1 MLIGPARRSQG
12 SPLQRNGPFPLEE
25 LAIRVRHTILEEFE
39 GRRPSIL
46 EVDSLPDNHW
56 LQLPSI
62 GPKVL
67 ASMRELAR
75 GASRKA
81 GRSSLAG
88 MTDAE
93 LNAEC
98 DHLDDQRKAIDAQL
112 KVIKAE
118 LRSRS
123 EAKRYAAATG
133 AF

>member
-1 MLIGPARRSQG
+1 
-12 SPLQRNGPFPLEE
+12 LQRNGPFPLEE

-56 LQLPSI
+56 LQLPNI

-98 DHLDDQRKAIDAQL
+98 DHLNDQRKAIDAQL
-112 KVIKAE
+112 DFGHLCWIAE
-118 LRSRS
+118 RCCHSFQNIDLGFCHVGGP
-123 EAKRYAAATG
+123 A
-133 AF
+133 